1 MGNLRKI
8 TVGNPLANFH
18 LWDDIERYEA
28 IQTDEEIANFY
39 QEMLSKYEHRKMVI
53 RFIWDM
59 IHYSCNGEIEI
70 INETINDDEHE

>member
-28 IQTDEEIANFY
+28 LQTDEEIANFY
-39 QEMLSKYEHRKMVI
+39 QEMLSKYEKRPMVY
-53 RFIWDM
+53 RFILKM
-59 IHYSCNGEIEI
+59 INHSCNGEIEI
-70 INETINDDEHE
+70 FN